1 MSSRS
6 ILWFFKKPVN
16 TVNNGVDDVVNTPE
30 SSFTVANNDV
40 ISENVP
46 SVSNCFSLPEKPLK
60 YFVFPKTN
68 FGSRNLCFCQHNWF
82 DNYPW
87 LHYEIEKDCVEFV
100 FTA

>member
-16 TVNNGVDDVVNTPE
+16 TVNNGVDDVANTPE
-30 SSFTVANNDV
+30 SSFRVANNDV

-87 LHYEIEKDCVEFV
+87 LHYEIEKDCIEFV